1 MSRIISGLAGSIKL
15 KTAAKSTRPTS
26 DRVKESLFSKLEN
39 LGVIEGAK
47 VLDLYAGSGAL
58 GLEAAS
64 RGASEVILV
73 EKDKAAS
80 EVIKENIRLVAKAVG
95 PKVPITLQVKEVKK
109 FLGRLAASYDLVFID
124 PPYELANDEVQRNL
138 DSLTYNLN
146 RGAVVVIE
154 RSSRTPRIQIPE
166 KLRLS
171 DHRLFGDT
179 AVTICVF
186 LPPDL

>member
-80 EVIKENIRLVAKAVG
+80 EVIKENIRLVTKAVS

-109 FLGRLAASYDLVFID
+109 FLGQLAASYDLVFLD
-124 PPYELANDEVQRNL
+124 PPYELSNEEISQNL
-138 DSLTYNLN
+138 ASLAQNLEN
-146 RGAVVVIE
+146 GALVVVE
-154 RSSRTPRIQIPE
+154 RSARAADFELPE
-166 KLRLS
+166 DFMLDDKKTY
-171 DHRLFGDT
+171 GDT
-179 AVTICVF
+179 AVFTF
-186 LPPDL
+186 RFG